1 MERTISIMVGK
12 GSYSHNRR
20 SFVAK
25 NVDGKRT
32 VRNVVFKDEKIR
44 DVYYELFD
52 AAQQRYNDKQKR
64 KDRKIAN
71 YYEKIRTSKQE
82 KLYHEIIVQIGNKDD
97 MNAQSVDGI
106 IAKHTLED
114 YMKGFEARNPKL
126 RVFGAYLHMDEE
138 TPHLHIDFVPYIT
151 GSKRGMDTRVSLKA
165 ALEAQGFRGNS
176 RGNTEWK
183 QWVESEKIELE
194 AVMKRH
200 GIQWLK
206 KGTHEK
212 HLSVLDFE
220 KRERAKE
227 VKQLEAQIDEKRAE
241 FCDRQKWINQ
251 QFDRERFIR
260 KEIEEKKEELAEVQS
275 EVENAKDK
283 LADIH
288 ADVVSEKVIR
298 ESLSEETSELR
309 KQKHNLQVDVIG
321 LYEAKEESEKEY
333 ADYAELSQNFNEVAR
348 RYEDGWEY
356 KLQEPTG
363 LMSAKSYKEKFVEP
377 LLVRLSNL
385 MGTLINMLKGLQYRV
400 SKAERENHQLWERIR
415 DKDRTIEYQEQEIE
429 RLEKVEEKYDAV
441 VEELGEDVVEEIVE
455 RGKESEFERQYDFGS
470 R

>member
-44 DVYYELFD
+44 KVYHGLFD
-52 AAQQRYNDKQKR
+52 EAQQRYNDKQKR
-64 KDRKIAN
+64 KDRKIDN

-97 MNAQSVDGI
+97 TNAKSVDGI

-114 YMKGFEARNPKL
+114 YMSGFEARNPNL

-138 TPHLHIDFVPYIT
+138 TPHLHIDFVPFVT

-165 ALEAQGFRGNS
+165 ALDAQGFRGNS

-183 QWVESEKIELE
+183 QWVELEKVELE
-194 AVMKRH
+194 KVMERH

-227 VKQLEAQIDEKRAE
+227 VKQLEEQIKEKDDEIIQKE
-241 FCDRQKWINQ
+241 RQINL
-251 QFDRERFIR
+251 QFHTDKIIRES
-260 KEIEEKKEELAEVQS
+260 IEEKREELQCVRSEIEDEKAKKEEIKKETDGLRQ
-275 EVENAKDK
+275 KK
-283 LADIH
+283 
-288 ADVVSEKVIR
+288 R
-298 ESLSEETSELR
+298 EIEI
-309 KQKHNLQVDVIG
+309 DVIG
-321 LYEAKEESEKEY
+321 LMEERNEVQKEY
-333 ADYAELSQNFNEVAR
+333 SEYAKMSRNLDEIVDQ
-348 RYEDGWEY
+348 YENGWQY
-356 KLQEPTG
+356 KLQEPQG
-363 LMSAKSYKEKFVEP
+363 LMSAKSYKEKYVEP
-377 LLVRLSNL
+377 LLERLKRLLKSL
-385 MGTLINMLKGLQYRV
+385 LDMLRGLQYRV
-400 SKAERENHQLWERIR
+400 LRAERENVELKERIE
-415 DKDRTIEYQEQEIE
+415 DKDRLIEYQGQEIE
-429 RLEKVEEKYDAV
+429 RLETVEEKYGAV
-441 VEELGEDVVEEIVE
+441 VEELGEEVVEEIIEQNQEVE
-455 RGKESEFERQYDFGS
+455 REKQHYFGS